1 MMRLT
6 ELPNGFSGKSPPNR
20 LEDDDEDEDVSFSLA
35 HLSSSAGNN
44 TNCKRLEIELFLQVR
59 RFQLGILRTHKE

>member
-20 LEDDDEDEDVSFSLA
+20 LEDDDEDKDVSFTSAHFKSLA
-35 HLSSSAGNN
+35 GK
-44 TNCKRLEIELFLQVR
+44 NCERL
-59 RFQLGILRTHKE
+59 